1 MEISETFQ
9 MISTFSQIEVRVD
22 LKSGPV
28 RIQDEDVMSREQL
41 SYVGR
46 RTEQTLKG
54 RNFSPVETRDRL
66 SY

>member
-1 MEISETFQ
+1 

-28 RIQDEDVMSREQL
+28 RIQDEDVMSRERL